1 MRRLWLTL
9 QLASSDVL
17 RVRDVSP
24 ADIPLV
30 NAYWANQTPSDL
42 ERLSLDPHRIASR
55 LLDARAV
62 DVHIRQPFVERVH
75 DLLIWELNASA
86 VGMSSIRN
94 LRYGDYGEIHMHM
107 IVPGRRRL
115 GYGQRFFA
123 MSLREF
129 FRRFEL
135 RMIAC
140 EPSSRN
146 PGPNKLLQRLGF
158 AVARTYRTVPSDINV
173 EHEVN
178 RYEITGALLA
188 ELHPALFRETG
199 NGV

>member
-1 MRRLWLTL
+1 M
-9 QLASSDVL
+9 LASGDVL

-24 ADIPLV
+24 ADIPLL
-30 NAYWANQTPSDL
+30 NTYWTNQTLSDV
-42 ERLSLDPHRIASR
+42 ERLSLDPDRIPSR
-55 LLDARAV
+55 LLDASVIDA
-62 DVHIRQPFVERVH
+62 HIRRPFVERVH

-94 LRYGDYGEIHMHM
+94 LRYGDYGEIHLHM
-107 IVPGRRRL
+107 IVPEQRRS

-123 MSLREF
+123 ISLREF

-146 PGPNKLLQRLGF
+146 PAPNRLLQRLGF

-178 RYEITGALLA
+178 RYEITRDLLA
-188 ELHPALFRETG
+188 ELDPALFRETG
-199 NGV
+199 RAV

>member
-1 MRRLWLTL
+1 
-9 QLASSDVL
+9 
-17 RVRDVSP
+17 
-24 ADIPLV
+24 
-30 NAYWANQTPSDL
+30 
-42 ERLSLDPHRIASR
+42 
-55 LLDARAV
+55 
-62 DVHIRQPFVERVH
+62 
-75 DLLIWELNASA
+75 
-86 VGMSSIRN
+86 
-94 LRYGDYGEIHMHM
+94 
-107 IVPGRRRL
+107 
-115 GYGQRFFA
+115 

-199 NGV
+199 HGV

>member
-1 MRRLWLTL
+1 MIG
-9 QLASSDVL
+9 SGDVL

-24 ADIPLV
+24 TDIPLV
-30 NAYWANQTPSDL
+30 NAYWTNQTPSDV
-42 ERLSLDPHRIASR
+42 ERLRLNPARIPSR
-55 LLDARAV
+55 LLEAGAV
-62 DVHIRQPFVERVH
+62 DALIRRPFVERVH

-94 LRYGDYGEIHMHM
+94 VRYGDYGEIHLHM
-107 IVPGRRRL
+107 IVPERRRS

-135 RMIAC
+135 KMIAC

-146 PGPNKLLQRLGF
+146 PGPNRLLRRLGF
-158 AVARTYRTVPSDINV
+158 TVARTYRTVPSDVNV

-178 RYEITGALLA
+178 RYEITLALLA
-188 ELHPALFRETG
+188 ELDPGLFRETG
-199 NGV
+199 HPV